1 MIIVNTI
8 TKNSFN
14 GKSNILFQK
23 YESANESSSLNYLST
38 FDFKKLT
45 FINGFSIKS
54 NGNIKMGLNRMHGY
68 TNWGNEANVVEKNRQ
83 LNTSYNSYD
92 FIQKLFINLNK
103 KEKIHWIDVRNKN
116 EIPFINLPD
125 VQKAPLDQIESK
137 SAFGNEN
144 EKKIFFCQSGKR
156 SLQALSKIKKKSNYF
171 SLKEGA
177 NELKEWMQN
186 QK

>member
-1 MIIVNTI
+1 MFNYVFY
-8 TKNSFN
+8 KLNS
-14 GKSNILFQK
+14 
-23 YESANESSSLNYLST
+23 
-38 FDFKKLT
+38 
-45 FINGFSIKS
+45 
-54 NGNIKMGLNRMHGY
+54 
-68 TNWGNEANVVEKNRQ
+68 
-83 LNTSYNSYD
+83 
-92 FIQKLFINLNK
+92 LNK

-177 NELKEWMQN
+177 NELK
-186 QK
+186 